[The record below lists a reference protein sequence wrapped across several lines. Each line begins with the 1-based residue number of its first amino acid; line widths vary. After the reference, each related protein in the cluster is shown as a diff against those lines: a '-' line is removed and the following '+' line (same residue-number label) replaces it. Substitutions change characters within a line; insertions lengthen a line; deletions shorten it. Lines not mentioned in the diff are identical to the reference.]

1 MLRVWSAKTLCL
13 RSPMATRGALV
24 RFDAVRAKALFK
36 AAVLSEP
43 RLPLHPRPSRTDRPV
58 R

>member
-24 RFDAVRAKALFK
+24 RFDAVRLHRTAYSAYRTVGS
-36 AAVLSEP
+36 ARP
-43 RLPLHPRPSRTDRPV
+43 RMQWETRF
-58 R
+58 